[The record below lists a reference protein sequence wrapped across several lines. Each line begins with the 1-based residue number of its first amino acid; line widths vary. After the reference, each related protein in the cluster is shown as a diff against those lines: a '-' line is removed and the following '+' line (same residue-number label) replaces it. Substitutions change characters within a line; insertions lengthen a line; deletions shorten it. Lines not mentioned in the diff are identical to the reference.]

1 MAKLPT
7 TPPKLHYLFNIR
19 DLSGVFA
26 GLCKAT
32 SSQFLDLYSFIRL
45 QGNEYLRVFSDR
57 LTNLENRKFVLTKIE
72 TLMDINSSS
81 SREVALKQPILFD
94 NFISDSGP
102 DGALIYKDLD
112 QHRSLVPFFTE
123 LL

>member
-1 MAKLPT
+1 
-7 TPPKLHYLFNIR
+7 
-19 DLSGVFA
+19 
-26 GLCKAT
+26 
-32 SSQFLDLYSFIRL
+32 
-45 QGNEYLRVFSDR
+45 
-57 LTNLENRKFVLTKIE
+57 
-72 TLMDINSSS
+72 MDINSSS

-123 LL
+123 LLQDYAIRKKSKVDIVLFNYVIERITYILRIIKNPIGNAPFIGDGGKRNL